1 MRRLY
6 LQVYLTIVAGLL
18 AVVLVGGG
26 LWRLAAEGPPARHA
40 FEVAGELAQFALPPA
55 DAPIDEQRDA
65 VHRIAQRLH
74 IDLGLFNSDRAPV
87 AAAGSPVPRPSERD
101 QGGWIRGPGGPAWAI
116 ALPDGRWVVARTP
129 RRRPERV
136 AFGLIGFLAAMA
148 SLIALAAWP
157 VARRLTHRLERLQQG
172 VEQLG
177 RGDLSAR
184 VKVEGRDE
192 VARLATSFNAAA
204 ERIEHLV
211 GAHKLLLANASHE
224 IRTPLSRIRLGL
236 ELMQK
241 DGGDPAR
248 KAALATDI
256 AELDHLLDEILLSS
270 RLDTVEANESRETVD
285 LLALAAEETARYD
298 HVGVSGTPIFVT
310 GDARLLRRLVRNLLE
325 NATRHGAPPIEVD
338 VAARPGLAVLTVRD
352 HGSGVPVS
360 ERERVFEPFRRGPGA
375 AGRPGTGLGLSL
387 VRQIAKRH
395 GGDAVIIEPGNAIC
409 VTLPVA
415 NSPAH
420 GIVM

>member
-1 MRRLY
+1 
-6 LQVYLTIVAGLL
+6 
-18 AVVLVGGG
+18 
-26 LWRLAAEGPPARHA
+26 
-40 FEVAGELAQFALPPA
+40 
-55 DAPIDEQRDA
+55 
-65 VHRIAQRLH
+65 
-74 IDLGLFNSDRAPV
+74 
-87 AAAGSPVPRPSERD
+87 
-101 QGGWIRGPGGPAWAI
+101 
-116 ALPDGRWVVARTP
+116 
-129 RRRPERV
+129 
-136 AFGLIGFLAAMA
+136 
-148 SLIALAAWP
+148 
-157 VARRLTHRLERLQQG
+157 
-172 VEQLG
+172 
-177 RGDLSAR
+177 
-184 VKVEGRDE
+184 
-192 VARLATSFNAAA
+192 
-204 ERIEHLV
+204 
-211 GAHKLLLANASHE
+211 
-224 IRTPLSRIRLGL
+224 
-236 ELMQK
+236 MQK

-270 RLDTVEANESRETVD
+270 RLDTVEANEFRETVD